1 MSKLIDFESYPISPV
16 LDRLL
21 QDKTTK
27 QNIIFATDA
36 YLENGPDF
44 AETAQITVDKLLGY
58 MKIKIQPRVEKAA
71 EEQLARTRKKAE
83 VFTPSWIVNKMNN
96 HCDEEWFDRPNV
108 FNTETGTSWVT
119 SSAPI
124 TFDGKLSWKGYVDSK
139 RLEITCGEAP
149 YIVSRYDAATGDII
163 PIKDRIGILDRKL
176 RVVSEN
182 AADDA
187 EWLKWAERA
196 LQSSYGYEFQGDN
209 LLIARGN
216 VLHTFAEY
224 YEARFAARPDIK
236 LLRKVTNIICWN
248 FWQMDGLTGTI
259 PFSIPK
265 QEEEQI
271 TLLDFFD
278 NVVEE
283 QQLPIMPI
291 CRVMD
296 WRKDCSICLAIKSTP
311 PLRMERLI
319 LKSRVRLTMPQ
330 QSRRMLLNRL
340 LMISRKSLRA
350 KPLRALSTLQR
361 KSIKRTLGY
370 RMPRLL
376 RRD

>member
-149 YIVSRYDAATGDII
+149 YLVSRYDAATGEEL
-163 PIKDRIGILDRKL
+163 PIESRIGILDRKL
-176 RVVSEN
+176 RVVNEN
-182 AADDA
+182 TDNETD
-187 EWLKWAERA
+187 WLKWTRRA
-196 LQSSYGYEFQGDN
+196 FESTYGYEYQGDN
-209 LLIARGN
+209 LLVARINLLMTFVDYMQGRWRREPTAKELNRIAN
-216 VLHTFAEY
+216 V
-224 YEARFAARPDIK
+224 
-236 LLRKVTNIICWN
+236 ICWN
-248 FWQMDGLTGTI
+248 IWQMDGLKGTI
-259 PFSIPK
+259 PGKELYISDDYEQLSLFASDFEQETLFDEAAK
-265 QEEEQI
+265 QNKKYECKI
-271 TLLDFFD
+271 
-278 NVVEE
+278 
-283 QQLPIMPI
+283 
-291 CRVMD
+291 RD
-296 WRKDCSICLAIKSTP
+296 WRA
-311 PLRMERLI
+311 M
-319 LKSRVRLTMPQ
+319 
-330 QSRRMLLNRL
+330 
-340 LMISRKSLRA
+340 
-350 KPLRALSTLQR
+350 
-361 KSIKRTLGY
+361 RTITYNKMKGEK
-370 RMPRLL
+370 
-376 RRD
+376 

>member
-1 MSKLIDFESYPISPV
+1 M
-16 LDRLL
+16 
-21 QDKTTK
+21 
-27 QNIIFATDA
+27 
-36 YLENGPDF
+36 
-44 AETAQITVDKLLGY
+44 
-58 MKIKIQPRVEKAA
+58 
-71 EEQLARTRKKAE
+71 
-83 VFTPSWIVNKMNN
+83 
-96 HCDEEWFDRPNV
+96 
-108 FNTETGTSWVT
+108 
-119 SSAPI
+119 
-124 TFDGKLSWKGYVDSK
+124 GYVDSK

-182 AADDA
+182 AADDT

-296 WRKDCSICLAIKSTP
+296 WRKDCSISYDTIRGGKS
-311 PLRMERLI
+311 E
-319 LKSRVRLTMPQ
+319 
-330 QSRRMLLNRL
+330 
-340 LMISRKSLRA
+340 
-350 KPLRALSTLQR
+350 
-361 KSIKRTLGY
+361 
-370 RMPRLL
+370 
-376 RRD
+376 

>member
-1 MSKLIDFESYPISPV
+1 MTKLIDLESYPVKLV

-36 YLENGPDF
+36 YLANGPEF
-44 AETAQITVDKLLGY
+44 SETAQITADKLLGFE
-58 MKIKIQPRVEKAA
+58 KIRIQPRVEKAV
-71 EEQLARTRKKAE
+71 EEQLTRTRKKAE

-96 HCDEEWFDRPNV
+96 HCDEEWFGKPNV
-108 FNTETGTSWVT
+108 FNTESGTSWATNPMPV
-119 SSAPI
+119 S
-124 TFDGKLSWKGYVDSK
+124 FDGMLSWKAYVDSK

-176 RVVSEN
+176 RVVNEN

-187 EWLKWAERA
+187 EWLKWMERA
-196 LQSSYGYEFQGDN
+196 FQSSYGYEFQGDN
-209 LLIARGN
+209 LLIARSN
-216 VLHTFAEY
+216 VLNTFVDY
-224 YEARFAARPDIK
+224 YEARFAEKPDIK

-265 QEEEQI
+265 QEDEQI
-271 TLLDFFD
+271 TLLNFFD
-278 NVVEE
+278 DVVEE
-283 QQLPIMPI
+283 QQIPIMPI

-296 WRKDCSICLAIKSTP
+296 SCRICLRMAVP
-311 PLRMERLI
+311 P
-319 LKSRVRLTMPQ
+319 
-330 QSRRMLLNRL
+330 
-340 LMISRKSLRA
+340 
-350 KPLRALSTLQR
+350 
-361 KSIKRTLGY
+361 
-370 RMPRLL
+370 
-376 RRD
+376 

>member
-1 MSKLIDFESYPISPV
+1 MTKLIDLESYPVKLV

-36 YLENGPDF
+36 YLANGPEF
-44 AETAQITVDKLLGY
+44 SETAQITADKLLGFE
-58 MKIKIQPRVEKAA
+58 KIRIQPRVEKAV
-71 EEQLARTRKKAE
+71 EEQLTRTRKKAE

-96 HCDEEWFDRPNV
+96 HCDEEWFGKPNV
-108 FNTETGTSWVT
+108 FNTESGTSWATNPMPV
-119 SSAPI
+119 S
-124 TFDGKLSWKGYVDSK
+124 FDGMLSWKAYVDSK

-176 RVVSEN
+176 RVVNEN

-187 EWLKWAERA
+187 EWLKWMERA
-196 LQSSYGYEFQGDN
+196 FQSSYGYEFQGDN
-209 LLIARGN
+209 LLIARSN
-216 VLHTFAEY
+216 VLNTFVDY
-224 YEARFAARPDIK
+224 YEARFAEKPDIK

-265 QEEEQI
+265 QEDEQI
-271 TLLDFFD
+271 TLLNFFD
-278 NVVEE
+278 DVVEE
-283 QQLPIMPI
+283 QQIPIMPI

-296 WRKDCSICLAIKSTP
+296 WRKDCSISYDTIRGGTS
-311 PLRMERLI
+311 E
-319 LKSRVRLTMPQ
+319 
-330 QSRRMLLNRL
+330 
-340 LMISRKSLRA
+340 
-350 KPLRALSTLQR
+350 
-361 KSIKRTLGY
+361 
-370 RMPRLL
+370 
-376 RRD
+376 

>member
-96 HCDEEWFDRPNV
+96 HCDEEWFGRPNV
-108 FNTETGTSWVT
+108 FNTEAGTSWVT

-124 TFDGKLSWKGYVDSK
+124 TFDRKLSWKGYVDSK

-283 QQLPIMPI
+283 QQLPII
-291 CRVMD
+291 R
-296 WRKDCSICLAIKSTP
+296 
-311 PLRMERLI
+311 
-319 LKSRVRLTMPQ
+319 Q
-330 QSRRMLLNRL
+330 
-340 LMISRKSLRA
+340 
-350 KPLRALSTLQR
+350 
-361 KSIKRTLGY
+361 
-370 RMPRLL
+370 
-376 RRD
+376 